1 MTDRCQYRAPKKNRI
16 SRSEAEE
23 ESWGR
28 EPLVTKIKS
37 QKIER
42 QLYHPK
48 RTACDQPE
56 NDNELVAYL
65 EALVVIE
72 IGLALLC
79 GIALILV
86 FNCWIMRQHLRAIE
100 EQLKLTSETLQLEI
114 HAIRDV
120 MEEATQKRTD
130 S

>member
-1 MTDRCQYRAPKKNRI
+1 MADRSQYCAQKNSESVAPRPRKNIGKGTARNENKATKNRA
-16 SRSEAEE
+16 SVVS
-23 ESWGR
+23 STG
-28 EPLVTKIKS
+28 
-37 QKIER
+37 
-42 QLYHPK
+42 
-48 RTACDQPE
+48 TAFGQPE
-56 NDNELVAYL
+56 NDNELFAYW

-100 EQLKLTSETLQLEI
+100 GQLKLNSEALQLEI

-120 MEEATQKRTD
+120 MEEAAQKRTE